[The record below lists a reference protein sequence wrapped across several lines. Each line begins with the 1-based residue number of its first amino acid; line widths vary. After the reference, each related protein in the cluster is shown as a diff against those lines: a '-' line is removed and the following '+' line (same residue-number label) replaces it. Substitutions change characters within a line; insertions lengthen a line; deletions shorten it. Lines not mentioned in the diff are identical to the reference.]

1 MNQIDFLVLILTLLS
16 IVTFGVWKTRGQG
29 NIESYLLGDHKMKWS
44 TIGLSV
50 MATQASAITFIS
62 TPGQAY
68 ESGMGFVQNYFGL
81 PLALIIVSFFFIPI
95 YFKLKVYTAYEYLER
110 RFDLKTRLF
119 GAFLFLIQRG
129 LAAGITIYAPSL
141 ILSTILDW
149 NLPFTI
155 LSTGILVIIY
165 TVSGGTKAVSI
176 TQKQQMGVIMGGM
189 FVAFGYILYY
199 VTDFINL
206 KDAIDVAGILGKTDA
221 IDFDF
226 SFQKRYTIWSGL
238 MAGLVLQL
246 SYFGTDQ
253 SQVQRYLAGKNI
265 KESRMGLMFNAI
277 LKIPMQ
283 FFILFVGVMVYVFYI
298 FYSPP
303 IHFNDKSL
311 VVIRESEAHDQFTAI
326 ENSYNDLI
334 LERKNLT
341 LSYTE
346 ESNKIKKLQLKN
358 DLINID
364 AQQEV
369 LRNKVKD
376 LITKVDP
383 ELSTKDSDYVFL
395 TFILDYLP
403 NGFIGLLIAVIL
415 SASMSST
422 SSELNSLASTSTV
435 DLYQRIIKR
444 KDTDKNYLS
453 ASKLITFIW
462 GVLAIVFAFIA
473 SDSENLIE
481 TVNIIGS
488 VFYGTILGIFLVA
501 FFIKR
506 VQGNAVFI
514 AAIIAESIVIACHF
528 LNVNGYLTIG
538 YLWYNAI
545 GVIVTVILAWLLSF
559 LEAKSL

>member
-1 MNQIDFLVLILTLLS
+1 MNQIDFLVLTLTLFS

-221 IDFDF
+221 IDFDL

-341 LSYTE
+341 LSYIE
-346 ESNKIKKLQLKN
+346 ESSKIKKLQLKN